1 MAGHVEQRRGAH
13 ADPAQQRRRTSRPHG
28 PAGQRT
34 PYQHR
39 AGRRHVTGAR
49 RRRPTSRSLGTPS
62 GTTNHQDAAC
72 LTIRNGGHRR
82 CGGDRRLAGG
92 AVPRDCAPEIQIY
105 DTDVGANA
113 PGSIHTSCV
122 SHSFQCDGWLQRL
135 QALVDR
141 SNGSYLAQ
149 ISDGRINGVP
159 IHNSPEQVG
168 AIGLGMVW
176 FGERR
181 RFLPTSMTSSEQG
194 IDQQVR
200 KSSCGLRGSSDH
212 SIADNVM

>member
-1 MAGHVEQRRGAH
+1 MAGHVEQRRWAH

-105 DTDVGANA
+105 DTYVGANA
-113 PGSIHTSCV
+113 PGSIHTSSV
-122 SHSFQCDGWLQRL
+122 SHSFQCDGWLQRTSTFGSVERL
-135 QALVDR
+135 LPSADRGRQGQWCGHPQFTGASRCNPAWNGLVR
-141 SNGSYLAQ
+141 RPLAVLCH
-149 ISDGRINGVP
+149 RV
-159 IHNSPEQVG
+159 
-168 AIGLGMVW
+168 
-176 FGERR
+176 
-181 RFLPTSMTSSEQG
+181 
-194 IDQQVR
+194 
-200 KSSCGLRGSSDH
+200 
-212 SIADNVM
+212 